1 MSEDKN
7 IKIARLIS
15 LEKKTREAK
24 SKDELN
30 FIVVNET
37 REIIDYTTSFLLLK
51 SATDKFHINAISD
64 IASIDRTA
72 PLVTFVESIINH
84 KTKKDLKEIESIDL
98 EQFSKKIKK
107 QKPKNIPQYLL
118 CIPIFSPQR
127 GLQGYLLLARNKN
140 FNDNEN
146 ELVQHLSRTYGHAYN
161 TFLTN
166 FSIKNFLKKNFTGK
180 KRWITISVII
190 LIFLF
195 PVRMTSTAPV
205 EVVAKN
211 PFLITSPFD
220 GVVKKIIA
228 NNNDLTKPGD
238 LLVLLEDI
246 DLLNEFNLA
255 KQSLQ
260 VAEKELLRTRQS
272 SFTDNE
278 QKSRLAE
285 LVAQVDLKRVEL
297 KSAERKLKNSK
308 IYSEKKGVVIVDRK
322 SDWQGK
328 PVAVGEKIL
337 TIADPNNIE
346 FLIWLPVKDSIVIN
360 QDANTNIFLDINPMS
375 SYKGNIV
382 RSTYEPELSP
392 EEVLSYKLISSFK
405 GNRDTPR
412 IGLRGT
418 AKVYG
423 NRTILF
429 YYLFRKPITFIRQ
442 LIGI

>member
-72 PLVTFVESIINH
+72 PLVTFVESVINH

>member
-72 PLVTFVESIINH
+72 PLVTFVESVINH

-98 EQFSKKIKK
+98 DQFSKKIKK

-228 NNNDLTKPGD
+228 NNNDQTKPGD

-246 DLLNEFNLA
+246 DLSNEFNLA

>member
-1 MSEDKN
+1 LSEDKN

-72 PLVTFVESIINH
+72 PLVTFVESVINH

-228 NNNDLTKPGD
+228 NNNDQTKPGD

-246 DLLNEFNLA
+246 DLSNEFNLA

-375 SYKGNIV
+375 SYKGNII

>member
-30 FIVVNET
+30 FLVVNET

-84 KTKKDLKEIESIDL
+84 KTKINLKEIESIDL

-140 FNDNEN
+140 FNENEN

-166 FSIKNFLKKNFTGK
+166 FSIKNFFKKNFTGK

-228 NNNDLTKPGD
+228 NNNDQTKPGD

-246 DLLNEFNLA
+246 DLSNEFNLA

-375 SYKGNIV
+375 SYKGNII

>member
-1 MSEDKN
+1 MSQDKN

-30 FIVVNET
+30 FLVVNET

-228 NNNDLTKPGD
+228 NNNDQTKPGD

-246 DLLNEFNLA
+246 DLSNEFNLA

-375 SYKGNIV
+375 SYKGNII

>member
-30 FIVVNET
+30 FLVVNET

-84 KTKKDLKEIESIDL
+84 KTKTNLKEIESIDL

-140 FNDNEN
+140 FNENEN

-166 FSIKNFLKKNFTGK
+166 FSIKNFFKKNFTGK

-228 NNNDLTKPGD
+228 NNNDQTKPGD

-246 DLLNEFNLA
+246 DLSNEFNLA

-360 QDANTNIFLDINPMS
+360 QDANTSIFLDINPMS
-375 SYKGNIV
+375 SYKGNII